1 MQVSQRYGF
10 TRPAQ
15 IAARLTSLRARFA
28 PVAVEVPA
36 PVLALVPAAPKV
48 PSAAQVKAAR
58 IAAQQSERA
67 AIRADLPFMRH
78 YAANFDDGPTWEEI
92 EALETRLADL
102 DDFLIF
108 EPDFAETEIS
118 LAA

>member
-10 TRPAQ
+10 TRPAA
-15 IAARLTSLRARFA
+15 IAARLASLRARFA
-28 PVAVEVPA
+28 PVAIELPA
-36 PVLALVPAAPKV
+36 PVLALVPAAPKPNRTGV
-48 PSAAQVKAAR
+48 AQ
-58 IAAQQSERA
+58 IAQWQAERA
-67 AIRADLPFMRH
+67 EIRADLPFLRH

-92 EALETRLADL
+92 EALENRLADL

-108 EPDFAETEIS
+108 EPEHAMQLP